1 MIVATIKLSV
11 LTFCFFIIIVLTRTK
26 VLQTPSS
33 FSKLQKVVKILILLL
48 GVLTVA
54 GDSTEKY

>member
-11 LTFCFFIIIVLTRTK
+11 LTFCFFIIIVLRTTK

-54 GDSTEKY
+54 GDSTERY